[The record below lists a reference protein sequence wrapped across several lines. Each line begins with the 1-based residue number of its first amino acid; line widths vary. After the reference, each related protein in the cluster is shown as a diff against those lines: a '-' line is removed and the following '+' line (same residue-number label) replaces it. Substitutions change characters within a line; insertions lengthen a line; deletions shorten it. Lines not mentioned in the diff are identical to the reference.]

1 METTYYTA
9 FYNVVKDTQS
19 STGTELPH
27 DIEAYVVGLL
37 SSFVNRNDIP
47 PDSAFAEMFLK
58 IKTVVDAKQLGDT
71 CLFVSGV
78 FPNYKRRSGIDRR
91 YYQGIGATS
100 YEIASPMNSDLF
112 PTISQHFVFLSEF
125 IETAVNSSTHIRK
138 QFF

>member
-1 METTYYTA
+1 MKTTYYSA
-9 FYNVVKDTQS
+9 FYDVVKDTQS
-19 STGTELPH
+19 STGQELPH
-27 DIEAYVVGLL
+27 DIEAYIVGLL
-37 SSFVNRNDIP
+37 SSFVDRKDIP

-71 CLFVSGV
+71 CLFMSGV

-91 YYQGIGATS
+91 YYQDIGVTS
-100 YEIASPMNSDLF
+100 YEIATPMNSDLF
-112 PTISQHFVFLSEF
+112 PTISQHFIFLSEF